1 MIGKRRMMKDIK
13 VAVIGLGYVGL
24 PLAVEFSKKV
34 PTIGFDINAKK
45 IKQYQNGDDPTGELG
60 AQVIRDSGIY
70 FTSDTQ
76 KLRTANVFIIAVPT
90 PIHEDNT
97 LDFVPLK
104 EASRLV
110 GLFMPVNS
118 LVVYESTVYPGAT
131 EDICIPVLE
140 EHSGMKAGRDF
151 RVGYSPERINPGDK
165 EHALTNVTKIVS
177 GQDEETLEDVAE
189 VYGYIFDE
197 HAAGSIYKAKNIKV
211 AEAAKV
217 VENSQRD
224 INIAFMNETARIMH
238 RIGIDTIDVLNA
250 MNTKWNALGF
260 KPGLVGGH
268 CISID
273 PYYLIH
279 RAEETNY
286 HANLLMTGRAI
297 NEDIPVLIAQETI
310 RLIILSGKN
319 PAEQSVY
326 IAGLTFKGNVNDLR
340 NSQAK
345 RIVDILTSSGLN
357 VEIADPV
364 ADKKEVERLFH
375 RTPVELSAVS
385 DADCLIIAAAHQ
397 IFADWTKED
406 IDRLMD
412 KNGAKIIVDVCN
424 IFERTYIEEMGYQ
437 YWSL

>member
-1 MIGKRRMMKDIK
+1 MIDSRRTMRDIK
-13 VAVIGLGYVGL
+13 IAVIGLGYVGF

-34 PTIGFDINAKK
+34 HTIGFDINEKK
-45 IKQYQNGDDPTGELG
+45 IKTYQSGEDPTGELG
-60 AQVIRDSGIY
+60 SKAISDSNIF
-70 FTSDTQ
+70 FTSNPEE
-76 KLRTANVFIIAVPT
+76 LRNAKVFIIAVPT

-97 LDFVPLK
+97 LDFEPLK
-104 EASRLV
+104 EASKMVGRL
-110 GLFMPVNS
+110 MPSDS

-131 EDICIPVLE
+131 EDICVPVLE
-140 EHSGMKAGRDF
+140 KYSGMKVGKDF

-165 EHALTNVTKIVS
+165 EHALTSVTKIVS
-177 GQDEETLEDVAE
+177 GQDEDTLEAVAE

-197 HAAGSIYKAKNIKV
+197 HVTGSIYKAKSIKV

-224 INIAFMNETARIMH
+224 INIAFMNEIAGIMH
-238 RIGIDTIDVLNA
+238 RLGIDTIDVLNA
-250 MNTKWNALGF
+250 MDTKWNALGF

-297 NEDIPVLIAQETI
+297 NENIPILIAQETI
-310 RLIILSGKN
+310 RQFILAGKN

-345 RIVDILTSSGLN
+345 RIADILSSYGIK
-357 VEIADPV
+357 VEITDPI
-364 ADKKEVERLFH
+364 ADKKEVEKLFH
-375 RTPVELSAVS
+375 RVPVELSSIS

-397 IFADWTKED
+397 IFIDWTKDE
-406 IDRLMD
+406 IDKLMNE
-412 KNGAKIIVDVCN
+412 NGARLIVDTCN
-424 IFERTYIEEMGYQ
+424 IFERTHIEKMGYR